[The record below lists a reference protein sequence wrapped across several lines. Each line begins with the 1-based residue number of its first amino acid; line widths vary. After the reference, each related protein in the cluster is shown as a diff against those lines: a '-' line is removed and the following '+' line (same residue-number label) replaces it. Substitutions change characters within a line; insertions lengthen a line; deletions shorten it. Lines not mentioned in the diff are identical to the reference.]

1 MTTDPELDNW
11 DKFFIAIARV
21 SKWTQMITNTSL
33 MVALI
38 ATIIVVCCVRRRTDC
53 FIVVAL
59 ICYCISISFQ
69 VTYWYLAVSHD
80 EIVSLRLNIYL
91 FLIEKPFYLIA
102 HWAFSAQY
110 LKTCLVLPRL
120 LSEAKIEFDE
130 DTTTRDSR
138 LSNRSSGMASY
149 TLLKQMAE
157 AIENEQ
163 RQIKSINLK
172 LLVLNS
178 VMMLLIIIQFVMATL
193 ALVHDKVILQYCIE

>member
-1 MTTDPELDNW
+1 MTNDSEPDSW
-11 DKFFIAIARV
+11 DKAFIVIARV
-21 SKWTQMITNTSL
+21 SKWIQMINNTAL
-33 MVALI
+33 MVALL
-38 ATIIVVCCVRRRTDC
+38 ATIVVVCCVRRRTDC

-59 ICYCISISFQ
+59 TCYCISISFQ
-69 VTYWYLAVSHD
+69 VTYWYLAMSHD
-80 EIVSLRLNIYL
+80 EIISLQWSIYL
-91 FLIEKPFYLIA
+91 FLIEKPFYLTA

-157 AIENEQ
+157 AIENE
-163 RQIKSINLK
+163 
-172 LLVLNS
+172 
-178 VMMLLIIIQFVMATL
+178 
-193 ALVHDKVILQYCIE
+193 